1 MKMPTRI
8 INGFNSVKVQIEQQ
22 REDVAV
28 PDGIAISNGM
38 YDKDLSYDLPDSATV
53 PMAMNKNG
61 NQTLPYNTWQDI
73 TGWVARSGFAGTV
86 ISGNGLVVGQDQRAK
101 ISVRLALVGGIWVNY
116 SSAVRIMVNGAVVK
130 TSSSATT
137 TLSGSHTLDVKAG
150 DVIKIQA
157 WTKFYSLFL
166 GVRNNLSVTLSGGAN
181 SYVSF
186 AKAKPGVIDFA
197 NDLVFADDTKIY
209 ESGTAVYVM
218 PDGKQKSLGMSRVTA
233 TWSGSTSTKV
243 TTKTA
248 SGTSYVT
255 DVEVDATPSGS
266 NNVTK
271 YTAVNLGPILA
282 QSKVPYPVEEGMLLN
297 FGGTLYVRRT
307 GTQERTEED
316 AATGMNVRFSLWGK
330 GKTSDEYGEHDLDI
344 ELAYYEGAL
353 QNNSASP
360 GRAMVTYTVSPQA
373 NDVVVPANIDQV
385 YFVATLKQSAV
396 NEYASG
402 TFENNE
408 RAGTAAAY
416 FGTSNADPLYIKVEL
431 PQSEQNTYRH
441 PLSATGVALK
451 NRKYFDNMSRPKA
464 LTFFGNGS
472 AVSLDIYKST
482 NKVRGSL
489 IGTYA
494 ASAGERKTVVVESN
508 TGQIELV
515 SSNPFWVESCKA
527 ISYDSL
533 NESQTTLERIEWT
546 DVSEPLNNIVA
557 VRSEYDISKLQLSF
571 VSNELAN
578 SDLLMPG
585 KRVRLLINHYGN
597 NISFDSLYVDSYSPS
612 YATPSYNVAFTG
624 MIRDYRVKYDY
635 KNRPFIEVT
644 VEDAHRALADTDG
657 KYLYDEPLEYA
668 PMLNGLGHESFIDGI
683 DVSGSWKNKTDSP
696 KNQPSAFVDGMKV
709 EEALES
715 MRNSRKGFVYVDR
728 FNAIRY
734 KSALNTEP
742 KLILT
747 DSYSR
752 GDISY
757 SRLDKGTDT
766 EEVINQVKP
775 TEYRLDLEEL
785 KERTVDSEV
794 PADVEPI
801 QTFREVSQWW
811 YDSASVRSYGPREA
825 TFPVVRGTGK
835 MEDIRN
841 EELGPGFH
849 DWADAIMD
857 DYVLAKNRVSRVMI
871 IPDNFYDLKRLSDLE
886 IFDAI
891 KIIWKNEQHVVFIRK
906 MEWTIAD
913 NHVRLELYFS
923 RESSGV
929 AWAPIVVPG
938 ESYSDIYFDVY

>member
-61 NQTLPYNTWQDI
+61 NQTLPYDTWQDI
-73 TGWVARSGFAGTV
+73 TGWVARSGFTGTV
-86 ISGNGLVVGQDQRAK
+86 ISNNGLVVGQDQRAK

-116 SSAVRIMVNGAVVK
+116 SSAVRILVNGAVVK
-130 TSSSATT
+130 TSSSSTT

-157 WTKFYSLFL
+157 WTKFYSLVF
-166 GVRNNLSVTLSGGAN
+166 GFRNNLSVTLSGGAN

-197 NDLVFADDTKIY
+197 NDLVFAEKTRIY

-218 PDGKQKSLGMSRVTA
+218 PDGKQQTLGMSRVTA
-233 TWSGSTSTKV
+233 TWSGSTSTDVDLTKKFGEDYITNVKV
-243 TTKTA
+243 TA
-248 SGTSYVT
+248 S
-255 DVEVDATPSGS
+255 PSGS
-266 NNVTK
+266 NNLTK

-282 QSKVPYPVEEGMLLN
+282 QSKIPYPVEEGMLLN

-316 AATGMNVRFSLWGK
+316 LATGMNVRFSVWGK

-353 QNNSASP
+353 QSSSSSP
-360 GRAMVTYTVSPQA
+360 GRAMVTYTVPAQA

-385 YFVATLKQSAV
+385 YFVATLKQTAV
-396 NEYASG
+396 GEYASG

-416 FGTSNADPLYIKVEL
+416 FGTSNADPLFIKVEL

-464 LTFFGNGS
+464 LTFFGNNS
-472 AVSLDIYKST
+472 AVTLDIYRSS

-489 IGTYA
+489 IGTWS
-494 ASAGERKTVVVESN
+494 ASAGERKTITVESN

-515 SSNPFWVESCKA
+515 SANPFWVESCKA
-527 ISYDSL
+527 INYDSL
-533 NESQTTLERIEWT
+533 SESQTTLERIEWS
-546 DVSEPLNNIVA
+546 DVSDPVNNIIA
-557 VRSEYDISKLQLSF
+557 VRNEYGISKLQIAF
-571 VSNELAN
+571 VSDELAD
-578 SDLLMPG
+578 SSLLMPG
-585 KRVRLLINHYGN
+585 KRVRLLMNHYGSSRTAN
-597 NISFDSLYVDSYSPS
+597 GT
-612 YATPSYNVAFTG
+612 ASYNTIFTG
-624 MIRDYRVKYDY
+624 MIRDYRVKFDY
-635 KNRPFIEVT
+635 LNEPFIELV
-644 VEDAHRALADTDG
+644 VEDAHRALTDTDG
-657 KYLYDEPLEYA
+657 RYLYDLPIEYG
-668 PMLNGLGHESFIDGI
+668 PMLNGLGESAFINGVE
-683 DVSGSWKNKTDSP
+683 VSGSWKNKTDSA

-709 EEALES
+709 EECFAAV
-715 MRNSRKGFVYVDR
+715 RNSNKGFVYVDR
-728 FNAIRY
+728 FNAVQY
-734 KSALNTEP
+734 KQAVSVDP
-742 KLILT
+742 KLILS
-747 DSYSR
+747 DRYAS

-775 TEYRLDLEEL
+775 SEYRLDLEEL
-785 KERTVDSEV
+785 KDRTVDSEL
-794 PADVEPI
+794 PADIEPI
-801 QTFREVSQWW
+801 QTFNETSQWW
-811 YDSASVRSYGPREA
+811 YDQQSIRSFGPREA
-825 TFPVVRGTGK
+825 NFTVVRGTGK

-857 DYVLAKNRVSRVMI
+857 DYVLAKNKISRVMI
-871 IPDNFYDLKRLSDLE
+871 IPDNFYDLKRLSELD
-886 IFDAI
+886 IFDAV
-891 KIIWKNEQHVVFIRK
+891 KIIWKNEQHTCFIRK
-906 MEWTIAD
+906 MEWSFVD
-913 NHVRLELYFS
+913 NHVRLELYFT
-923 RESSGV
+923 RESLGV
-929 AWAPIVVPG
+929 AWTPVVETIVSTG
-938 ESYSDIYFDVY
+938 YQDVYVDRY

>member
-1 MKMPTRI
+1 MNMPTRM
-8 INGFNSVKVQIEQQ
+8 INGFNSVKVQIEQN

-61 NQTLPYNTWQDI
+61 NQQLPYNTWTDI
-73 TGWVARSGFAGTV
+73 TNFVARSGFSGTV

-116 SSAVRIMVNGAVVK
+116 SSAVKILVNGAVVK
-130 TSSSATT
+130 TSSSSKT
-137 TLSGSHTLDVKAG
+137 TLNGSHTLDVKAG

-157 WTKFYSLFL
+157 WTKFYSLFF
-166 GVRNNLSVTLSGGAN
+166 GIRNNLSVTLSGGAN

-186 AKAKPGVIDFA
+186 AKAKPGVVDFA
-197 NDLVFADDTKIY
+197 NDLVFAENTKMY
-209 ESGTAVYVM
+209 ESGTAIYAM
-218 PDGKQKSLGMSRVTA
+218 PDGKLQSLGMSRVTA
-233 TWSGSTSTKV
+233 TWSGSTSTDV
-243 TTKTA
+243 DLTKNF
-248 SGTSYVT
+248 GEDYVT
-255 DVEVDATPSGS
+255 NVKVSASPSGS

-297 FGGTLYVRRT
+297 FGGTLYVRQT

-316 AATGMNVRFSLWGK
+316 AATRMNVRFSLWGK
-330 GKTSDEYGEHDLDI
+330 GKTSDEYGEHDLDL
-344 ELAYYEGAL
+344 ELAYYESQL
-353 QNNSASP
+353 QSSSTTNRSMITYNIP
-360 GRAMVTYTVSPQA
+360 AMA
-373 NDVVVPANIDQV
+373 DVVVPANIEQV
-385 YFVATLKQSAV
+385 YFVAALKQSWV
-396 NEYASG
+396 DEYASG

-416 FGTSNADPLYIKVEL
+416 FGTSNTDPLYIKVEL

-441 PLSATGVALK
+441 PLSATGAAMK
-451 NRKYFDNMSRPKA
+451 NRKYFDNVSKPKA

-489 IGTYA
+489 IGTFA
-494 ASAGERKTVVVESN
+494 AAPGERKTIIIESD

-527 ISYDSL
+527 ISYDTL
-533 NESQTTLERIEWT
+533 NETQTTLERIEWT
-546 DVSEPLNNIVA
+546 DVSEPLSNISA
-557 VRSEYDISKLQLSF
+557 MRSEYELSKMQLAFISDD
-571 VSNELAN
+571 LAN
-578 SDLLMPG
+578 SDLLVPG

-597 NISFDSLYVDSYSPS
+597 SSTPTSGYSDTYSPS
-612 YATPSYNVAFTG
+612 YTEPSYNVAFTG

-635 KNRPFIEVT
+635 RNRPYIEVV
-644 VEDAHRALADTDG
+644 VEDAHRSLQDTDG
-657 KYLYDEPLEYA
+657 DYLYDLPMEYA
-668 PMLNGLGHESFIDGI
+668 PMLNGLGHSVSIDGV

-709 EEALES
+709 NEAFEA
-715 MRNSRKGFVYVDR
+715 MRNSTKGYIYVDR
-728 FNAIRY
+728 NNVIQYTAAIN
-734 KSALNTEP
+734 SEP
-742 KLILT
+742 KLVLG
-747 DSYSR
+747 DSFYRS
-752 GDISY
+752 DISY

-785 KERTVDSEV
+785 KERTVDSEL
-794 PADVEPI
+794 PADIQPI
-801 QTFREVSQWW
+801 QSIREVSQWW
-811 YDSASVRSYGPREA
+811 YDQASIRSYGAREA

-835 MEDIRN
+835 IEDIRN

-871 IPDNFYDLKRLSDLE
+871 IPDNFYDLKRLSELE

-891 KIIWKNEQHVVFIRK
+891 KILWKNEQHVCFIRK

-913 NHVRLELYFS
+913 NHVRLELYFA

-929 AWAPIVVPG
+929 AWTPNVEVAEG
-938 ESYSDIYFDVY
+938 YTDLYFDTY